1 MAATPPRDA
10 ARKWGCYQYRCAP
23 TFDKRVKTE
32 LIVSQVLLIGAVSM
46 APGALGRPDFPE
58 ECQAG
63 FFWLIK
69 ARGRD
74 DTDRV

>member
-1 MAATPPRDA
+1 
-10 ARKWGCYQYRCAP
+10 
-23 TFDKRVKTE
+23 VKTE

>member
-1 MAATPPRDA
+1 
-10 ARKWGCYQYRCAP
+10 
-23 TFDKRVKTE
+23 VKTE

-58 ECQAG
+58 EYQVG
-63 FFWLIK
+63 SFWLIK
-69 ARGRD
+69 ARDRD